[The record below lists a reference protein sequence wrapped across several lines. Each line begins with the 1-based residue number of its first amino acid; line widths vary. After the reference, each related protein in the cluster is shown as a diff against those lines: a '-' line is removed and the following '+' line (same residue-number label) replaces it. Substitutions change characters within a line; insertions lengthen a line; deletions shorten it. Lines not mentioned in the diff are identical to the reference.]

1 MKTKVFFA
9 AAVLMVSAACS
20 SEVASQAEN
29 RSSLNLTVYN
39 NNRALVQE
47 VRRITLPAGNST
59 IRFEGVAQNI
69 IPQSLIVVSSGSGR
83 GAAGFRVLEQNYEFD
98 LISREK
104 LLEKFVGKDVVLL
117 DEDHILGGEK
127 RVPARLIAN
136 SFAPV
141 FEVDGQILLGFGGQI
156 LLPELPANLYARPTL
171 NWLVNAPR
179 AGEFTADVSY
189 LTAGINWNADYVM
202 LLADDDKSASI
213 TAWVTLTN
221 QSGAAFENANLRL
234 IAGDVNMVRNQEQLM
249 RRRGEMH
256 APVAMG
262 MADAA
267 EPMMEQRSFDEF
279 HLYTVA
285 NPVSVGENQTKQIEM
300 FSAQN
305 VRTQRRYRIQ
315 GGGGHISV
323 ARNSTDRGNPL
334 PVQSQIVFQTGRRNN
349 LDMPFPRGVM
359 RIYKRD
365 GAANVFIGEDNV
377 RHTPVNE
384 EIVLRTGNA
393 FDITAFERMVSQRQI
408 NPQRSEFT
416 KEITVSNHKREAVSI
431 QFDEN
436 LWGNW
441 TIKSD
446 TPHTAINANTARFEL
461 NVPAGRTITLQ
472 YTVNIER

>member
-1 MKTKVFFA
+1 MKTKAFLITAIFA
-9 AAVLMVSAACS
+9 ATVFS
-20 SEVASQAEN
+20 SEVVSQADS
-29 RSSLNLTVYN
+29 RSSLNLTIYN

-47 VRRITLPAGNST
+47 KRSITLPAGNSN

-83 GAAGFRVLEQNYEFD
+83 SAAGFRVLEQNYEFD

-104 LLEKFVGKDVVLL
+104 LLEKFVGKEVILI

-127 RVPARLIAN
+127 RVKAKIVAN
-136 SFAPV
+136 NFAPV
-141 FEVDGQILLGFGGQI
+141 FEVGGQILLGFDGKI
-156 LLPELPANLYARPTL
+156 LLPEIPANLYARPTL
-171 NWLVNAPR
+171 NWLVQTPR

-189 LTAGINWNADYVM
+189 LTAGLSWNTDYVM

-234 IAGDVNMVRNQEQLM
+234 IAGDVNTVQQAQPMMHRNM
-249 RRRGEMH
+249 RVM
-256 APVAMG
+256 AAG
-262 MADAA
+262 MAMMEDGA
-267 EPMMEQRSFDEF
+267 PMMEQRSFDEF
-279 HLYTVA
+279 HLYSVA

-305 VRTQRRYRIQ
+305 VKTQRRYLVQ
-315 GGGGHISV
+315 GSGAHVPV

-334 PVQSQIVFQTGRRNN
+334 PVQSQIIFETGKRNN
-349 LDMPFPRGVM
+349 LDLPFPRGVM
-359 RIYKRD
+359 RIYKKD
-365 GAANVFIGEDNV
+365 GTNNIFVGEDNV
-377 RHTPVNE
+377 NHTPINE
-384 EIVLRTGNA
+384 EITLRSGNA

-408 NPQRSEFT
+408 NPQRMEFV
-416 KEITVSNHKREAVSI
+416 KEITISNHKKEAVSV

-446 TPHTAINANTARFEL
+446 IKHTQINANSSRFDLEI
-461 NVPAGRTITLQ
+461 PAGKSVVLRFTATQ
-472 YTVNIER
+472 Q